1 LLAWGFS
8 VAGVVNGV
16 GLNVVTH
23 GLEVTH
29 GLAAGLEVTHGQG
42 SVLGLPCLIPAG
54 LEVTHGL
61 GLPPG
66 VAGVVNGVGL
76 NVVTHGLEVTH
87 GLAAG
92 LEVTHGQGSVLG
104 LPCLIPAG
112 LEVTHGLGLPPGV
125 AVPTGM
131 SFAN

>member
-1 LLAWGFS
+1 LIRRGFSEIFLGFSLDSAWVDSVGFLKIFWGFAVDSAWVDS
-8 VAGVVNGV
+8 VGFLVACRAHS
-16 GLNVVTH
+16 H

-66 VAGVVNGVGL
+66 VAG
-76 NVVTHGLEVTH
+76 
-87 GLAAG
+87 
-92 LEVTHGQGSVLG
+92 
-104 LPCLIPAG
+104 
-112 LEVTHGLGLPPGV
+112 
-125 AVPTGM
+125 PTGM